1 MFDIPVLSFGE
12 FSITLY
18 AILAAVLCLA
28 AAIFLTVRLRRRG
41 WSTGQALLCCIIAGF
56 LGLLLGRAL
65 YCAVRI
71 DFFLDPETGESIHL
85 PSVLDLA
92 LGGICVTGVIAGLF
106 LGGWLVSK
114 CLKKDPVPLFDT
126 ASVPG
131 LVLFA
136 LLSFIEPLSGQGYG
150 PVLSLPVFCWPP
162 LGIQN
167 GFGEWILSV
176 SFLEGLLLLL
186 AAGIVCRLRLR
197 RPGNPILSALVLV
210 SSFMIIPESLRQDD
224 VLQVF
229 VFARVTQL
237 GYCVMLIISAILIW
251 RNCARLG
258 LSRRT
263 IALDALL
270 LLLHIAILVGGEFA
284 LDKFTWPD
292 ILIYL
297 AMALVLIGTAWLL
310 MYRIRFI
317 EKPRNQKTMN
327 TISGVSS
334 HE

>member
-18 AILAAVLCLA
+18 ALLAAVLCLA
-28 AAIFLTVRLRRRG
+28 AAVFLTFFLRRRG
-41 WSTGQALLCCIIAGF
+41 WSAGQTLLCCGVAGF

-85 PSVLDLA
+85 PSVLDLS
-92 LGGICVTGVIAGLF
+92 LGGICITGVIAGLF
-106 LGGWLVSK
+106 LGGWLISK
-114 CLKKDPVPLFDT
+114 CLKKDPVGLFDI
-126 ASVPG
+126 AAVPG

-150 PVLSLPVFCWPP
+150 PVLTLPVFCWPP

-186 AAGIVCRLRLR
+186 AAGIVSGLRLHR
-197 RPGNPILSALVLV
+197 DGNRILSALVLV
-210 SSFMIIPESLRQDD
+210 SCFMIIPESLRQDD
-224 VLQVF
+224 VLQIF

-237 GYCVMLIISAILIW
+237 GYCAILIISANLIW
-251 RNCARLG
+251 RNSARSG
-258 LSRRT
+258 MSGRA
-263 IALDALL
+263 IALEALL
-270 LLLHIAILVGGEFA
+270 LLIHIAILVAGEFA
-284 LDKFTWPD
+284 LDKASWPD
-292 ILIYL
+292 GLVYLVMGLI
-297 AMALVLIGTAWLL
+297 LIGTAWLL
-310 MYRIRFI
+310 IHRIRFTEKKDQDP
-317 EKPRNQKTMN
+317 EKPSVPRQA
-327 TISGVSS
+327 
-334 HE
+334 